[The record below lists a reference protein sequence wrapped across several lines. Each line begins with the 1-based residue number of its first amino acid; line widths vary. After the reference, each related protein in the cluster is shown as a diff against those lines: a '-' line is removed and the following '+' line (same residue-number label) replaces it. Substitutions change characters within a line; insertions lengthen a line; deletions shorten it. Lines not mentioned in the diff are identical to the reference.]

1 MEEAPFSDLLLF
13 LRRHLILVGVILV
26 GLILLGSGIVWFFSL
41 NQEEE
46 ITFEPAAAPVAS
58 VTQTVTTLTVD
69 VAGAVNKPG
78 VYSLPPDARL
88 KDALA
93 AAGGVRED
101 ANEDALAKS
110 INLAQKLSDSQ
121 KIYIPF
127 EGEAVTVAGGAVAG
141 ASITALINLNSA
153 SLAELDKLPKVGEV
167 TAQKIIDNRPY
178 ASVQDLVTKKVVSS
192 SVFTTIEKLV
202 AAP

>member
-13 LRRHLILVGVILV
+13 LRRHLILVGVVLV
-26 GLILLGSGIVWFFSL
+26 GLILLGSGLAWFLTL

-46 ITFEPAAAPVAS
+46 ITFESAAPAIS
-58 VTQTVTTLTVD
+58 VTQTVTTITVD

-88 KDALA
+88 KDALT

-127 EGEAVTVAGGAVAG
+127 EGEAVTVAAGAVAG
-141 ASITALINLNSA
+141 ASTTALINLNAA

-178 ASVQDLVTKKVVSS
+178 ASIQDLLAKKVVSS
-192 SVFTTIEKLV
+192 SVFTAIEKLI